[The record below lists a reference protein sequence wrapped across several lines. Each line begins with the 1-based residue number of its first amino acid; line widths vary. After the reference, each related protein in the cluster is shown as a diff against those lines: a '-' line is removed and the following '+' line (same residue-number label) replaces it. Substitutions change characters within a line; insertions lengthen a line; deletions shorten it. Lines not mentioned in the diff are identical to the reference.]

1 MHINEV
7 QSCVLLG

>member
-7 QSCVLLG
+7 G